1 MYDEIKQRDSSSTHV
16 GDPTTY
22 SHTWG
27 SHSRAVMDRRHLI
40 KMVEALAGAAGHN
53 GRCPFDWYAT
63 KRGATLEDIAFC
75 DTVSCEQTREE
86 RTECWFKWAD
96 KKAEEK

>member
-1 MYDEIKQRDSSSTHV
+1 MWDEIKEHDEACGENLKVYGPSIMQ
-16 GDPTTY
+16 
-22 SHTWG
+22 
-27 SHSRAVMDRRHLI
+27 RRHLI
-40 KMVEALAGAAGHN
+40 EMVEELAGAAGHN

-86 RTECWFKWAD
+86 RTECWLKLAD
-96 KKAEEK
+96 KQAGEK